1 MSAAILNN
9 KKNIMKKFP
18 LIIIVSIIILFAKD
32 TKTVEADFID
42 VGQGDSILVREKSGT
57 VMLFDGGSSDIKNV
71 GEKRIYPLIKC
82 KGIKKID
89 YIFISH
95 TDNDHINGIMELIEL
110 SGSDLKIKNIMFSSL

>member
-1 MSAAILNN
+1 
-9 KKNIMKKFP
+9 MKKFP
-18 LIIIVSIIILFAKD
+18 LIIIVSKIILFAKD

-110 SGSDLKIKNIMFSSL
+110 SGSHRMKIIII

>member
-1 MSAAILNN
+1 M
-9 KKNIMKKFP
+9 
-18 LIIIVSIIILFAKD
+18 FAKD

-110 SGSDLKIKNIMFSSL
+110 SGSDLKIKNIILPLIKNASQDENYNNIIKNHVKKE